1 MTIDNMKE
9 AFELIQESETNI
21 WEMVCQKLL
30 LIW

>member
-1 MTIDNMKE
+1 MTINNMKE
-9 AFELIQESETNI
+9 AFELIHESGTNI